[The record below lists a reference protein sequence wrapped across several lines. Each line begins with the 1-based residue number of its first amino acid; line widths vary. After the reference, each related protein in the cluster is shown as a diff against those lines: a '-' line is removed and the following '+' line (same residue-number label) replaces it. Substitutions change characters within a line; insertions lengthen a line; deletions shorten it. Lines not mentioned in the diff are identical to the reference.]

1 MHVLEIEAAD
11 ATLIS
16 TLKNDNNHLKDKK
29 IEYEKQINV
38 IVLDVIVL
46 KRECDCNNKT
56 IMNLTAEKVSAIGMN
71 DKLSETEDSKVE
83 EIEKLGMDNNTVE
96 TEATNTELLFLA
108 KEKEKEK
115 EKEIEEKQLEL
126 NQSSQYG
133 LDKGSGLKIA
143 EVRIKS
149 LEENLSN
156 LESIK
161 IEIEHKSVEVNE

>member
-71 DKLSETEDSKVE
+71 DKLSETEDAKVE

-108 KEKEKEK
+108 KEKKKEKEK
-115 EKEIEEKQLEL
+115 EK
-126 NQSSQYG
+126 
-133 LDKGSGLKIA
+133 
-143 EVRIKS
+143 
-149 LEENLSN
+149 
-156 LESIK
+156 
-161 IEIEHKSVEVNE
+161 

>member
-16 TLKNDNNHLKDKK
+16 TLKNDNIHLKDKK

-71 DKLSETEDSKVE
+71 DKLSETEDAKVE
-83 EIEKLGMDNNTVE
+83 EIEKLGMDNNTLA
-96 TEATNTELLFLA
+96 TKATNTELLLLA
-108 KEKEKEK
+108 KK
-115 EKEIEEKQLEL
+115 KEIKEKQLEL
-126 NQSSQYG
+126 DQSS
-133 LDKGSGLKIA
+133 
-143 EVRIKS
+143 
-149 LEENLSN
+149 
-156 LESIK
+156 
-161 IEIEHKSVEVNE
+161 